1 VKHADRP
8 LRRRPPVVRT
18 PGQRW
23 GIAIVAALPPLL
35 VALALPLVVEGSL
48 VGLLYAPMVILV
60 TGMTVGF
67 GRWIGLATAGAL
79 TVLGALVNPGGSEAP
94 VWLGALLTSVLLL
107 GTWLAQVLAEGRWA
121 VAAALPG
128 LALVIGVLVTGV
140 SGSLESGVLA
150 AFTALSISLLLILLG
165 PWNGDDAVR
174 PARWAEVLAVATIV
188 VASMATYVVSVNG
201 AGGVGTP
208 FRVNLLGTTDDDLL
222 TDAGPPDPFLIAT
235 SWQLEPDQRDLLTVQ
250 TSPEAP
256 LNRPIWA
263 TFSTYNGIAWIEPPT
278 YGVSGESVPA
288 EPDVEIDRE
297 IPGTT
302 NIDIELAFP
311 GQWVPVPQRVEQVL
325 SAVATR
331 VDPVSGNVSAVS
343 SPVDQRF
350 NVRYQVPVATQGELD
365 DAAAGVRPGLDPA
378 VAMPA
383 PLTGPMADL
392 ATAVA
397 DEAGDSTWDRLTL
410 LSQALRED
418 RYSEAPQTVLGGLDR
433 SYAGLN
439 RVLAEGVGF
448 QEQYAAIWALIAR
461 SWGVPTRLA
470 IGWPLDEKAVPTADD
485 SRVVTT
491 GMTSIWAEARLEG
504 LGWVSFQPSPRDR
517 DAGRPAVVRP
527 LTPQQ
532 VADLPVPAPAD
543 PSAGDG
549 SDVPDQAQQ
558 ESAAQ
563 ITVAGRAIPWPLAVL
578 AVLVLAVIVWIA
590 YVTLRRR
597 RIRNWL
603 QRGNG
608 RRPGGPQR
616 ESLWGAWTWMR
627 LILTEAWMPLSLS
640 YAPAVDA
647 PAPPDLPDDVAWN
660 VVTLARLIGPSLYGP
675 GPISDSVIAEA
686 WRSAGNVEAAV
697 RKATGWRTT
706 LRRLLVPLDPTNL
719 AAPVIVAPESL
730 VEGAAAG
737 AAAEAPGAFPDAR

>member
-1 VKHADRP
+1 MKHADRP

-23 GIAIVAALPPLL
+23 GIAVVAALPPLL

-48 VGLLYAPMVILV
+48 AGLLYAPMVILV
-60 TGMTVGF
+60 TAMTVGF

-79 TVLGALVNPGGSEAP
+79 ILLGALVNPGGSEAP
-94 VWLGALLTSVLLL
+94 AWLGALLTAVLLV
-107 GTWLAQVLAEGRWA
+107 GTWLAQVLADSRWA
-121 VAAALPG
+121 AAAALPG

-150 AFTALSISLLLILLG
+150 AFTALSIALLLILLG

-188 VASMATYVVSVNG
+188 VASLATYVVSVNG
-201 AGGVGTP
+201 GGALGTP
-208 FRVNLLGTTDDDLL
+208 YSVNLLGTTDDDLL
-222 TDAGPPDPFLIAT
+222 TDTGPPDPFLIAT
-235 SWQLEPDQRDLLTVQ
+235 SWQLDPQQRDLLRVQ
-250 TSPEAP
+250 VSRESP

-297 IPGTT
+297 VPGST
-302 NIDIELAFP
+302 NIDVEVAFP

-325 SAVATR
+325 AGVATR

-343 SPVDQRF
+343 SPIDQRF
-350 NVRYQVPVATQGELD
+350 GIRYAVPVATQEELD
-365 DAAAGVRPGLDPA
+365 DAGGAVRPGLDPA

-392 ATAVA
+392 ANAVA
-397 DEAGDSTWDRLTL
+397 DEAGEGTWDRLLL
-410 LSQALRED
+410 LSQTLRED
-418 RYSEAPQTVLGGLDR
+418 RYSEAPQSSLGALDR

-448 QEQYAAIWALIAR
+448 QEQYAAIWALIVR
-461 SWGVPTRLA
+461 SWGVPSRLA
-470 IGWPLDEKAVPTADD
+470 IGWPLEEATKDD
-485 SRVVTT
+485 TRIVST

-527 LTPQQ
+527 LSPDQA
-532 VADLPVPAPAD
+532 ADLPAPAPGEQTAGQGAD
-543 PSAGDG
+543 T
-549 SDVPDQAQQ
+549 AQQ
-558 ESAAQ
+558 EQQGSAAQ
-563 ITVAGRAIPWPLAVL
+563 IVVAGRTIPWPAAVV
-578 AVLVLAVIVWIA
+578 AVLVVALIVWVV
-590 YVTLRRR
+590 YVALRRR
-597 RIRNWL
+597 RIRTWL
-603 QRGNG
+603 QRGTG

-627 LILTEAWMPLSLS
+627 LVLTEAWMPLSLS

-647 PAPPDLPDDVAWN
+647 TAPPDLPDDVAWN

-675 GPISDSVIAEA
+675 GSVPESVIAEA
-686 WRSAGNVEAAV
+686 WRSSDNVEAAV

-719 AAPVIVAPESL
+719 AAPVIVTPESL
-730 VEGAAAG
+730 AD
-737 AAAEAPGAFPDAR
+737 DASPRA

>member
-1 VKHADRP
+1 MKHADRP
-8 LRRRPPVVRT
+8 IRRRPPVVRT
-18 PGQRW
+18 AGQRW
-23 GIAIVAALPPLL
+23 GIAVVAALPPLL

-60 TGMTVGF
+60 TAMTVGF
-67 GRWIGLATAGAL
+67 GRWIGLASAGAL
-79 TVLGALVNPGGSEAP
+79 ILLGALINPGGSESP
-94 VWLGALLTSVLLL
+94 VWLGALLTTVLLI
-107 GTWLAQVLAEGRWA
+107 GTWLAAALADGRWA

-150 AFTALSISLLLILLG
+150 AFTALSIALLLILLG

-188 VASMATYVVSVNG
+188 VASLATYAVSVNG
-201 AGGVGTP
+201 AGAVGTP
-208 FRVNLLGTTDDDLL
+208 YRVNLLGATDDELL

-235 SWQLEPDQRDLLTVQ
+235 SWQLEPDQRDLLTVH

-263 TFSTYNGIAWIEPPT
+263 TFSTYNGIAWVEPPT

-297 IPGTT
+297 VPGATD
-302 NIDIELAFP
+302 IDVQVAFP

-343 SPVDQRF
+343 SPIDQRF
-350 NVRYQVPVATQGELD
+350 SVRYTVPVATQEQLD
-365 DAAAGVRPGLDPA
+365 DAAAAVRPGLDPA

-392 ATAVA
+392 ANSVA
-397 DEAGDSTWDRLTL
+397 DEAGENTWDRLVL
-410 LSQALRED
+410 LSQTLRGD
-418 RYSEAPQTVLGGLDR
+418 RYSEAPQSTLGALDR

-448 QEQYAAIWALIAR
+448 QEQYAAIWALISR
-461 SWGVPTRLA
+461 SWGVPSRLA
-470 IGWPLDEKAVPTADD
+470 IGWPLDEATKDDTRAV
-485 SRVVTT
+485 ST

-517 DAGRPAVVRP
+517 EAGRPAVVRP

-532 VADLPVPAPAD
+532 VADLPAPAPVD
-543 PSAGDG
+543 PAEGGGSA
-549 SDVPDQAQQ
+549 VEETPQQ
-558 ESAAQ
+558 SGAQ
-563 ITVAGRAIPWPLAVL
+563 IVVAGRTIPWPLAVV
-578 AVLVLAVIVWIA
+578 AVLVLAAGAWIV
-590 YVTLRRR
+590 YVAVRRR

-603 QRGNG
+603 QRGSG

-627 LILTEAWMPLSLS
+627 LVLTEAWMPLSLS
-640 YAPAVDA
+640 YAPSFDA

-660 VVTLARLIGPSLYGP
+660 VVTLARLVGPSLYGP
-675 GPISDSVIAEA
+675 GDVPESVIAEA
-686 WRSAGNVEAAV
+686 WRSSDNVEAAV

-730 VEGAAAG
+730 
-737 AAAEAPGAFPDAR
+737 AEEASPRG